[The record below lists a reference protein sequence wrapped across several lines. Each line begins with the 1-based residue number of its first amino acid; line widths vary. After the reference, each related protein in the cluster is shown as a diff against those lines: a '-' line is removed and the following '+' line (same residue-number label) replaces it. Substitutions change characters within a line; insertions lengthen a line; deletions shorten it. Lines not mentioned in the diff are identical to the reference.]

1 MPKSKYFCKLFNLE
15 KQKQVDE
22 YCKLREKEENGK
34 GVHIRK
40 CTKEKKKFRES
51 NEDTQE
57 VFEYDEFYYLVEWTE
72 EVRDP
77 QVKSKKKDIFN

>member
-15 KQKQVDE
+15 KIKQVEE

-51 NEDTQE
+51 NEDTGE
-57 VFEYDEFYYLVEWTE
+57 VLEYEEFFYLVEWIE
-72 EVRDP
+72 EISDTP
-77 QVKSKKKDIFN
+77 IAKKKKDIFS